1 MKDPMIPHCRSC
13 DSSCHCIFTATALQ
27 GRASQSARQTAT
39 ALLQYCSTGDARVL
53 LAVQRHLCGIQDANG
68 DTSVLVFIHGHLQ
81 AESVKLEH
89 DVFFPQSFAPGHH
102 PSADSSDPA
111 AGPDSAEQPATERPE
126 HRQPPAAGT
135 SGSTLTTTELTSC
148 DGPLTQLSDSTGS

>member
-1 MKDPMIPHCRSC
+1 MKDPIPHCRSC

-68 DTSVLVFIHGHLQ
+68 DTSVLVFIH
-81 AESVKLEH
+81 VTYKLS
-89 DVFFPQSFAPGHH
+89 Q
-102 PSADSSDPA
+102 
-111 AGPDSAEQPATERPE
+111 
-126 HRQPPAAGT
+126 
-135 SGSTLTTTELTSC
+135 
-148 DGPLTQLSDSTGS
+148 